1 MKRSLDPAT
10 DHELRERELDR
21 KSYTL
26 SISELLDGFP
36 LDIEGVDMEARV
48 DVVLINRGGNEIE
61 IDSISIG
68 DIYLIVPWSDALILI
83 DQDSFKTRH
92 KRMYQLF
99 ETKVKALAVMR
110 GMNTPLYKWEEV
122 END

>member
-99 ETKVKALAVMR
+99 ITKVEARAIQCGREM
-110 GMNTPLYKWEEV
+110 PLYKWEEV